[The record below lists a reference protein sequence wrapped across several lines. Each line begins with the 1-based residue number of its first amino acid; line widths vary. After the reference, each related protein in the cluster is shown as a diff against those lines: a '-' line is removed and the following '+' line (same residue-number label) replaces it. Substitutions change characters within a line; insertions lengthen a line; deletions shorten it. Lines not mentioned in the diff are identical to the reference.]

1 MNTSKK
7 LSSEKR
13 RDVMI
18 AGLAGVSAFLAGTGG
33 TAWAQAKKDDKGK
46 VDRKVMDP
54 VPSMIPGIAKIRVR
68 EQTFQPGS
76 SSGGKS
82 GMEHAMVCECTQGTL
97 EITQD
102 KNKPF
107 VAKTGHMWTC
117 NVGTIELT
125 ANKGST
131 PATMRAIDLMK
142 A

>member
-13 RDVMI
+13 REVMI
-18 AGLAGVSAFLAGTGG
+18 AGLAGASAFFAGAGG
-33 TAWAQAKKDDKGK
+33 TAWAQRIEEKGK
-46 VDRKVMDP
+46 IDRKSMEP
-54 VPSMIPGIAKIRVR
+54 VGSMIPGIAKVRVR
-68 EQTFQPGS
+68 EQTYQPGAS
-76 SSGGKS
+76 STAK
-82 GMEHAMVCECTQGTL
+82 MQDAMICECTQGTL

-117 NVGTIELT
+117 DVGTIEIT

-131 PATMRAIDLMK
+131 PAIMRVIDLMK

>member
-1 MNTSKK
+1 MDTSKK
-7 LSSEKR
+7 LSSGKR

-33 TAWAQAKKDDKGK
+33 TAWAQRISEKGK
-46 VDRKVMDP
+46 IDRKSREP
-54 VPSMIPGIAKIRVR
+54 AASMIPGIAKVRVR
-68 EQTFQPGS
+68 EVTYQPGAS
-76 SSGGKS
+76 STAK
-82 GMEHAMVCECTQGTL
+82 MQDAMICECTQGTL

-102 KNKPF
+102 NDKPF

-117 NVGTIELT
+117 NVGTIEIT

-131 PATMRAIDLMK
+131 PATMHVIDLMK

>member
-1 MNTSKK
+1 MNTKN
-7 LSSEKR
+7 LSNAKR
-13 RDVMI
+13 REVMI
-18 AGLAGVSAFLAGTGG
+18 AGLAGASAFFAGTGG
-33 TAWAQAKKDDKGK
+33 TAWAQRDVKGK
-46 VDRKVMDP
+46 VDQKVMEP
-54 VPSMIPGIAKIRVR
+54 VASMIPGIAKIRVR
-68 EQTFQPGS
+68 DQTLQPGA

-82 GMEHAMVCECTQGTL
+82 GMEHAMICECTQGTL